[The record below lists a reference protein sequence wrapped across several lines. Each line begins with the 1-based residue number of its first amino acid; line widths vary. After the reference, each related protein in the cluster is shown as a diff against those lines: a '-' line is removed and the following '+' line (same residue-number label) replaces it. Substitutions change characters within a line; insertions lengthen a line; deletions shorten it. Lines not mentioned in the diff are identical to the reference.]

1 MKAYLDLLRDVYEN
15 GRIKTDRTGVGTKQ
29 LFGRM
34 IRFDLSKGFPAVTTK
49 RLAFNAVAGELLWMI
64 QGSTN
69 VEHLRKLTHGEGS
82 SKMTIWDA
90 NFEAQGRAL
99 GYTNGYL
106 GPVYGKQWRQFGN
119 SRPVDQLQ
127 DVIDQ
132 IKANPDSRR
141 LLVVAWNP
149 EDLPIMA
156 LPPCHYAYQFE
167 VYDGKLS
174 LMWNQRSLD
183 MALGAPFDIASY
195 ALLVHIVASICGL
208 EVGEL
213 IMSVADVHIYLNHLE
228 GVAEQLKRYPGPA
241 PTLVMP
247 EIKSLSD
254 LRGLVASDFKLEHYF
269 PQPSIKFEMAV

>member
-1 MKAYLDLLRDVYEN
+1 MKQYLELLKDVFEN
-15 GRIKTDRTGVGTKQ
+15 GRVKTDRTGVGTKQ
-29 LFGRM
+29 VFGRM
-34 IRFDLSKGFPAVTTK
+34 IRFDLGEGFPATTTK
-49 RLAFNAVAGELLWMI
+49 RLAFNAVVGEFLWMI

-82 SKMTIWDA
+82 SKRTIWDA

-99 GYTNGYL
+99 GYTDGYL
-106 GPVYGKQWRQFGN
+106 GPVYGKQWRMFGN
-119 SRPVDQLQ
+119 VNPVDQLQ

-132 IKANPDSRR
+132 IKNNPDSRR

-149 EDLPIMA
+149 EDLNKMA

-167 VYDGKLS
+167 VYNGKLS

-195 ALLVHIVASICGL
+195 ALMVHVVASICDL

-213 IMSVADVHIYLNHLE
+213 IMSVADTHIYLNHLD
-228 GVAEQLKRYPGPA
+228 GVAEQLKRVPGDKPR
-241 PTLVMP
+241 LVMP

-254 LRGLVASDFKLEHYF
+254 IRKFVASDFKLEGYF
-269 PQPSIKFEMAV
+269 PQESIKFEMAV